1 MWVDILNKQTYSF
14 RMSNFLDPSKSGRIA
29 GILHQNSVAVA
40 ERGPWKLDAVEYAED
55 TQESG
60 SEVTDINGFTSVGFG
75 TGGFS
80 SRRGGTCEICSAG
93 IVNICRFHN
102 AAGDKIT
109 TGVDCAETLLRNQD
123 KLRFKAIISAHD
135 KAKRK
140 AAADRKLARNKAQAP
155 AIVAELEL
163 DRLAMVSGFVGDFSR
178 SIRAQLLQGKVLSPK
193 QREIAQRLR
202 SESVRRAEES

>member
-1 MWVDILNKQTYSF
+1 
-14 RMSNFLDPSKSGRIA
+14 MSNFLDPSKSGHIA

-40 ERGPWKLDAVEYAED
+40 ERGPWKLDVIEYAED
-55 TQESG
+55 APDSE
-60 SEVTDINGFTSVGFG
+60 SEVTDINGFTSVGLG
-75 TGGFS
+75 AGSFS

-140 AAADRKLARNKAQAP
+140 AAADRKLARNKAAAP
-155 AIVAELEL
+155 AIVAELAL
-163 DRLAMVSGFVGDFSR
+163 DRLAALPGFVGDFSR
-178 SIRAQLLQGKVLSPK
+178 SLRNQLLNGKVPSTK
-193 QREIAQRLR
+193 QLELARRLLI
-202 SESVRRAEES
+202 ESGVC

>member
-1 MWVDILNKQTYSF
+1 
-14 RMSNFLDPSKSGRIA
+14 MSNFLDPSKSGRIA

-55 TQESG
+55 NAE

-75 TGGFS
+75 AGS
-80 SRRGGTCEICSAG
+80 NSRRGGTCEICSAG

-123 KLRFKAIISAHD
+123 LLRFKAAVSAHV

-140 AAADRKLARNKAQAP
+140 AAADRKLERNKAAAP
-155 AIVAELEL
+155 ATVAALEL
-163 DRLAMVSGFVGDFSR
+163 DRLAGFSGFVGDFSR
-178 SIRAQLLQGKVLSPK
+178 SLRLQLLQGKALSTK
-193 QREIAQRLR
+193 QVELAKRLLA
-202 SESVRRAEES
+202 ESRA

>member
-1 MWVDILNKQTYSF
+1 M
-14 RMSNFLDPSKSGRIA
+14 NFLDPSKSGRIA

-55 TQESG
+55 SET
-60 SEVTDINGFTSVGFG
+60 EVTDINGFTSTGFG
-75 TGGFS
+75 AGGFN

-123 KLRFKAIISAHD
+123 KLRFKAAVSAHV
-135 KAKRK
+135 KIKRK
-140 AAADRKLARNKAQAP
+140 AAADRKLERNKAAAP
-155 AIVAELEL
+155 ATVAALEL
-163 DRLAMVSGFVGDFSR
+163 DRLAMFSGFVGDFSR
-178 SIRAQLLQGKVLSPK
+178 SLRNQLLSGKVPSTK
-193 QREIAQRLR
+193 QLELARRLLA
-202 SESVRRAEES
+202 ESKAC